1 MENAW
6 EGADQAPAGSE
17 LYCGRDVP
25 SQIAIASVCHDCR
38 EGTMEA
44 QQRNVNAE
52 GTLSVYECQWIHG
65 YQDLLIHTC
74 SVRNDVR
81 ITRASAVQKA
91 RASLD

>member
-1 MENAW
+1 
-6 EGADQAPAGSE
+6 
-17 LYCGRDVP
+17 
-25 SQIAIASVCHDCR
+25 
-38 EGTMEA
+38 MEA